1 MLRTHDG
8 GSLALLTDLY
18 QLTMAYA
25 HWRAADPEREAVFNL
40 FFRQA
45 PFGQEFA
52 LACGMA
58 DVRDYLAD
66 FHFAPDDIDYLR
78 TLRDAR
84 GGRLFDPAF
93 LDYLAT
99 LRFTGDVDAVPEG
112 TAVFP
117 REPMLRVRAPI
128 LQAQLLE
135 TALLNLVNF
144 PTLIATK
151 AARMAGAAGGD
162 PVLDFGLRKAH
173 GPQAGVIAA
182 RSAYIGGCAGTANV
196 LAGKLYDI
204 PVRGTHAHSWV
215 MAFDD
220 ELEAFLRYAE
230 ALPDNCIFLVDT
242 YDTRT
247 GIDNAI
253 AAGRE
258 LRERGHEML
267 GIRLDSG
274 DLGELAREAREKLDA
289 AGFPDARIAASSSL
303 DEYRI
308 AELKRGGAPIVLW
321 GVGTRLTTG
330 APDGAL
336 DGVYKLGAIRD
347 DAGRWRQCAKRS
359 DTAEKQ
365 TLAGSLQVRRFLD
378 VDGRPLAD
386 WLYDDAVSGADFRA
400 GRLLTNGEARG
411 LPSAAATRDLLQPL
425 IRAGRPAGGPPDLQ
439 AIREHAASECSAFAA
454 VTGYEVALEA
464 RLADA
469 QGDT

>member
-1 MLRTHDG
+1 MLRSLNS

-25 HWRAADPEREAVFNL
+25 HWCAADPEREAVFNL
-40 FFRQA
+40 FFREA
-45 PFGQEFA
+45 PFGQAFA
-52 LACGMA
+52 LAAGLE
-58 DVRDYLAD
+58 DVHDYLAD
-66 FHFAPDDIDYLR
+66 FAFAPDDIDYLR
-78 TLRDAR
+78 GLTDAR
-84 GGRLFDPAF
+84 GGRLFEPAF

-151 AARMAGAAGGD
+151 AARMARAAGGD

-182 RSAYIGGCAGTANV
+182 RAAYIGGCAATANV
-196 LAGKLYDI
+196 LAGKLFDI

-220 ELEAFLRYAE
+220 ELDAFLRYAE
-230 ALPDNCIFLVDT
+230 ALPNNCIFLVDT
-242 YDTRT
+242 YDTRS

-253 AAGRE
+253 AAGRQ

-274 DLGELAREAREKLDA
+274 DLGALAREARARLDA

-303 DEYRI
+303 DEHRI
-308 AELKRGGAPIVLW
+308 AELKQGGAPIVLW

-347 DAGRWRQCAKRS
+347 DDGRWRQRAKRS
-359 DTAEKQ
+359 DTADKQ

-378 VDGRPLAD
+378 ADGRPLAD
-386 WLYDDAVSGADFRA
+386 WLYDDEVVGADFRA
-400 GRLLTNGEARG
+400 GRLLAGGEARA
-411 LPSAAATRDLLQPL
+411 LPAAASTRDLLQPL
-425 IRAGRPAGGPPDLQ
+425 VRGGRPVGDPPDLTS
-439 AIREHAASECSAFAA
+439 IREHAAGECSAFAA

-469 QGDT
+469 QGDK